1 MAITGVRA
9 RPHAHASAQMQTRVI
24 AECSKDALDLGDYEV
39 HRAQLDL
46 SRDRGTVLFEERGTH
61 KRLDLDLSRGDT
73 IEMHLLVAAKPPG
86 PAQRWSLD
94 LEFTGA
100 GRKWYVPIS
109 GPSGSFVLAPSLP
122 GSAPTIQVGQRPEAH
137 VYG

>member
-24 AECSKDALDLGDYEV
+24 AECSKDVLDLGDYEV
-39 HRAQLDL
+39 HWVQLDL
-46 SRDRGTVLFEERGTH
+46 SRNGGTALFEEGGPR
-61 KRLDLDLSRGDT
+61 KRLDLDLGRGDT

-94 LEFTGA
+94 LEFTVA
-100 GRKWYVPIS
+100 GRKWYLPIS
-109 GPSGSFVLAPSLP
+109 GPSGSFVLAPPLP
-122 GSAPTIQVGQRPEAH
+122 DSAPTIQVGQRPEADL
-137 VYG
+137 YG